1 MDLLTCLPTTKD
13 GYDTI
18 AVFVDRLTKFCV
30 AAPTKLT
37 VDAPGF
43 ARLLV
48 DHVVSKFGMPISIIS
63 DRDVRFTSAFHRTVM
78 QCLGTQMCM
87 STAFHP

>member
-30 AAPTKLT
+30 AVPTKLT

-48 DHVVSKFGMPISIIS
+48 DHVISKFGMPVASS
-63 DRDVRFTSAFHRTVM
+63 QT
-78 QCLGTQMCM
+78 GM
-87 STAFHP
+87 SGSPVPATGP